1 MFLLAED
8 PGETEGRA
16 FAAMST
22 VANRFVV
29 ARVLLLVLTWCLAAS
44 QGAHGGEF
52 HFTVQDLPDNS
63 AAWLPDQVVIHR
75 ETDLRGGLLF
85 ILENPTART
94 HVFFVEGLE
103 EQMVDENGVLN
114 VRPLRVTIAPE
125 ETIRAVIAT
134 EPFQEV
140 HSDRETEFRFFCPLH
155 RGDRDPGGTIRI
167 VHLGGTI
174 RMVP

>member
-1 MFLLAED
+1 
-8 PGETEGRA
+8 
-16 FAAMST
+16 MST
-22 VANRFVV
+22 VADRFSLV
-29 ARVLLLVLTWCLAAS
+29 RVLPLLLIWCLAVS
-44 QGAHGGEF
+44 QSAQGGEF

-75 ETDLRGGLLF
+75 ETDLSGGLLF

-94 HVFFVEGLE
+94 HVFLVEGLE
-103 EQMVDENGVLN
+103 EQMVDENGALN

-125 ETIRAVIAT
+125 ETIRAVIDT
-134 EPFQEV
+134 GPFQGV
-140 HSDRETEFRFFCPLH
+140 HSEREAEFRFFCPLH